1 MTSISWAAR
10 ASLAQSFDLL
20 RPGLHI
26 FHKSLLIG
34 LENPNMVEQ
43 SVKLVTSSRQQLFYS
58 VDRGVVIDDGL

>member
-1 MTSISWAAR
+1 VPLSLKASI
-10 ASLAQSFDLL
+10 L

-58 VDRGVVIDDGL
+58 VDRGVVIDDVL